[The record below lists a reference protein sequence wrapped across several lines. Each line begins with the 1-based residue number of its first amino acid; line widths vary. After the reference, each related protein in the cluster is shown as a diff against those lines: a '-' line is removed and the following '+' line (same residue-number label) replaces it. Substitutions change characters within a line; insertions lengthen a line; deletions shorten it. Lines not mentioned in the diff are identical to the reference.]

1 MAGGGGVSPGGGS
14 LQSLGV
20 ADSPEVASSPKCV
33 EGVSL
38 LKMWL
43 SARSALQESPK
54 TSPKHYENNV
64 FGPRTGGTRERE
76 GVFQHTEVIS
86 EVERLMR
93 VGTLSW

>member
-1 MAGGGGVSPGGGS
+1 
-14 LQSLGV
+14 LHSLGV

-76 GVFQHTEVIS
+76 GVFQHAEVIS